1 MKIGIIGTG
10 MLGEAVA
17 LNLLNLG
24 FDVSVYNRTKEKA
37 AEVEKN
43 GATVMDS
50 PKAVADN
57 SELIIII
64 VKDASAVKEVSFG
77 KNGIIESKNKK
88 LIVADMSTIEPSESR
103 EIADKFEQKQIQ
115 KLEIP
120 VMGGP
125 NVAIT
130 GKLVMMA
137 SGPKNS
143 FEQCK
148 TIFEKIANKV
158 FFLGT
163 QGTANSIKLA
173 MNLQITMLA
182 DMSTIE
188 PSESREI
195 ADKFEQKQIQKLEIP
210 VMGGPN
216 VAITGKLVMMAS
228 GPKNS
233 FEQCKT
239 IFEKIAN
246 KVFFLGTQGTANSIK
261 LAMNLQITMLALSL
275 SEGITLVEKSEVD
288 PKIFLEVLNSTYFKT
303 GMSENKAFKMI
314 DGDYDATFTLSNLK
328 KDISTMISTSKKLGI
343 ELPMIMKAEKIYE
356 NAIKEGLG
364 NNDYTGIIEYIKKIN
379 KA

>member
-1 MKIGIIGTG
+1 MKIGIIGIG
-10 MLGEAVA
+10 MLGEAVT

-43 GATVMDS
+43 GATVMNS

-88 LIVADMSTIEPSESR
+88 LIV
-103 EIADKFEQKQIQ
+103 
-115 KLEIP
+115 
-120 VMGGP
+120 
-125 NVAIT
+125 
-130 GKLVMMA
+130 
-137 SGPKNS
+137 
-143 FEQCK
+143 
-148 TIFEKIANKV
+148 
-158 FFLGT
+158 
-163 QGTANSIKLA
+163 
-173 MNLQITMLA
+173 A